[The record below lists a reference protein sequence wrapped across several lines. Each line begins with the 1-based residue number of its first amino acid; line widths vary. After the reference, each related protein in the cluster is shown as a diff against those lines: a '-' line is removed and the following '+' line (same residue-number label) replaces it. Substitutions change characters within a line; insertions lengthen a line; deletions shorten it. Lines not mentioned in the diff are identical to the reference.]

1 MDDPFIQYE
10 HISAILPKSTV
21 SLSLALSSSAH
32 LQVSFGLPIKLFMP
46 GEVGARA
53 DEIRNPMA
61 GT

>member
-32 LQVSFGLPIKLFMP
+32 LQVSFGPIKLFMP